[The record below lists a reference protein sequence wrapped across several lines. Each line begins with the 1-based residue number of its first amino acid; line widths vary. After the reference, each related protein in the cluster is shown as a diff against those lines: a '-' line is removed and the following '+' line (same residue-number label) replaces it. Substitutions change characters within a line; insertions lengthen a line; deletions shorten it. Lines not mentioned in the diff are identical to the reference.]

1 MYEQTL
7 AHALWLGL
15 KDTIIMYLTYL
26 PLFFAVALVF
36 IFGWVAAGLAG
47 SGLER
52 LLRRAGLDTALERF
66 NLSELQ
72 SRTGVPCRVS
82 HLLGAATRW
91 IIIFTLLLS
100 LADAAK
106 FAGASLFIRSLFY
119 YLINVVEAVIIIV
132 VGGVIADLAQKV
144 VSVISGLIGF
154 RHEILLRGIVK
165 YSIWIFTLLAAVK
178 QLDLVGKSADFWSLG
193 FIAMIAIA
201 GGIAL
206 GFSARDFAAAILD
219 KISHDLRVK

>member
-52 LLRRAGLDTALERF
+52 LLRRAGLGTALGRF
-66 NLSELQ
+66 NFCGVQ
-72 SRTGVPCRVS
+72 SRAGGGCFFFFP
-82 HLLGAATRW
+82 L
-91 IIIFTLLLS
+91 FLS

-106 FAGASLFIRSLFY
+106 LAGASLFIRSLFY